1 LVFAGRACALIAAFA
16 CCCFAQL
23 PSDAKSLY
31 RSGHF
36 NEVIAL
42 AQRATSPTADETY
55 YAALSLAKLN
65 RLADAAGELR
75 KGRKSFPRDP
85 RFPTELAGLAYRD
98 KHYSDA
104 KRDLHAALRL
114 DPADKYGNDFL
125 ASLYLLDAN
134 LPAALKYWNRA
145 GKPLI
150 AKLQFSPAP
159 SLTPELRERVFDISE
174 GQILTLPRLTETSAN
189 LERLNV
195 FYQLRFDLLP
205 RAQSDSFDLLIQT
218 VPYAQPLAGWIGR
231 VLPSLRDLPY
241 QGLDLDFYNIGQRG
255 LDFTSFGR
263 WDPNKERASVAL
275 AGPYRENPRLTF
287 AVFGDARNEVW
298 DLLPSVY
305 RGVPAGLNGFVLKR
319 VEGNGAVTFGLS
331 PTLQWTVGA
340 DFAYRDFRNVP
351 ASPFF
356 ANGWTVLTTNK
367 LQKILLD
374 WPDRRLN
381 LAGWSSLDAGRVLS
395 RDSSRL
401 ITPRAGLQGSW
412 FPQAKGDRYQI
423 TQQMQGGRTFGN
435 SPLDELFMLA
445 MERDTPGEL
454 WFRGL
459 TGTTAGRKG
468 SAAMGREYGISQSD
482 LKREIFEI
490 PFLRLDAGPFF
501 DAAWTGDPSRA
512 FGSRGAMTATGG
524 EAILKTVSGIKLRVV
539 YGRDLG
545 GGGAFYT
552 SITR

>member
-1 LVFAGRACALIAAFA
+1 MVFVGRACALVAALACSGFA
-16 CCCFAQL
+16 RSQ
-23 PSDAKSLY
+23 PDVRTLY
-31 RSGHF
+31 RSGNF
-36 NEVIAL
+36 KEAITL
-42 AQRATSPTADETY
+42 AQSAKTPTADEIY
-55 YAALSLAKLN
+55 YAGLSYAKLD
-65 RLADAAGELR
+65 RLADAAAELR
-75 KGRKSFPRDP
+75 TGKKHFPRDS

-98 KHYSDA
+98 KNYSVA
-104 KRDLHAALRL
+104 KRDLHTALRL
-114 DPADKYGNDFL
+114 SPADKYGNDFL

-134 LPAALKYWNRA
+134 VPAAVKYWNRA

-150 AKLQFSPAP
+150 GRLQFNPAP
-159 SLTPELRERVFDISE
+159 LLTPELRERTFDISE
-174 GQILTLPRLTETSAN
+174 GQILTLQRLAETEAN
-189 LERLNV
+189 VARLNV
-195 FYQLRFDLLP
+195 FYQLRFGLLP
-205 RAQSDSFDLLIQT
+205 RAHGDSFDLLIQST
-218 VPYAQPLAGWIGR
+218 PFAQPLAGWIGR

-241 QGLDLDFYNIGQRG
+241 EGLDLDFYNIGQRG

-263 WDPNKERASVAL
+263 WDPNKERVSVAL
-275 AGPYRENPRLTF
+275 GGPYKENPRLTF

-305 RGVPAGLNGFVLKR
+305 RGAPLNGFVLKR
-319 VEGNGAVTFGLS
+319 GEMNGTLTFGVS
-331 PTLQWTVGA
+331 PTLQWTAGA
-340 DFAYRDFRNVP
+340 DFTYRDFRNVP
-351 ASPFF
+351 ANPFF
-356 ANGWTVLTTNK
+356 ASGWTVLTTNK
-367 LQKILLD
+367 LQRTLLD
-374 WPDRRLN
+374 WPDHKLT
-381 LAGWSSLDAGRVLS
+381 LMGWSSLDAGRVVS

-401 ITPRAGLQGSW
+401 LTPRAGLSGSW
-412 FPQAKGDRYQI
+412 FPQAKGDRYVV
-423 TQQMQGGRTFGN
+423 TEQMQGGRTFGN
-435 SPLDELFMLA
+435 APLDELFMLA
-445 MERDTPGEL
+445 MERDTPGDL

-459 TGTTAGRKG
+459 VGTTAGRKG

-512 FGSRGAMTATGG
+512 FESRGVMTATGG